1 MVIPIADRH
10 AAYGQDVVEQL
21 RAAGIRAELDARS
34 ERMNRKIRDAQLQK
48 APYMLIAGD
57 RDIAAGHVSVRLRT
71 GEDLKGM
78 PLDDFLYAVKPVVA
92 SRAHDTLGFDSA
104 G

>member
-1 MVIPIADRH
+1 MIPIADRH
-10 AAYGQDVVEQL
+10 AAYGQGVVEELQ
-21 RAAGIRAELDARS
+21 AAGLRVTLDARS

-48 APYMLIAGD
+48 VPYMLIAGD

-71 GEDLKGM
+71 GEDLGGM
-78 PLDDFLYAVKPVVA
+78 SVDAFLDAVQPVIA
-92 SRAHDTLGFDSA
+92 SRATDTLGFDAA